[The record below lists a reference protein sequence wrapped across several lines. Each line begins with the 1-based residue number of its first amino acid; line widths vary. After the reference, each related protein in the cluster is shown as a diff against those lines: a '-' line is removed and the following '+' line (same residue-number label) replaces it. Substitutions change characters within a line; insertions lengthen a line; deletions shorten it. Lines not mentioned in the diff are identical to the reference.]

1 MKKALTTILVII
13 LLAVGIFLGYEYI
26 TEPKIVD
33 AVMSKDI
40 DDQGRPVEVTTTFA
54 PEDTIYFSAK
64 RNRFWIDEARVV
76 WYKGEI
82 AKENR
87 FLVEEDVSVNKAK
100 YFSAN
105 LTVPQG
111 LEEGHY
117 GVTIYVK
124 GSKVIETKAE
134 FDVENRDL

>member
-1 MKKALTTILVII
+1 MKKALITILGLF
-13 LLAVGIFLGYEYI
+13 LLGMGVYFGYEYV

-33 AVMSKDI
+33 GVMSKSV
-40 DDQGRPVEVTTTFA
+40 DDKGKPLEVSTSFA

-64 RNRFWIDEARVV
+64 RNRFWIKNAQVV

-82 AKENR
+82 ASENR
-87 FLVEEDVSVNKAK
+87 FLVEEEVTINKAK
-100 YFSAN
+100 YFSAK
-105 LTVPQG
+105 LTIPEG

-124 GSKVIETKAE
+124 GSEIIETKAE
-134 FDVENRDL
+134 FDVKK